1 MLLSDFLKEST
12 ASLEPLYPAKEARA
26 IVLQLCEAR
35 IGTKNYTHI
44 LNPEYEVP
52 EKALPGLQADMKRL
66 SEGEPI
72 QYVLGHT
79 EFCGM
84 TFKVDGNVLIPRPET
99 ELLVSE
105 AVKLG
110 GMFHRMRI
118 PFGKNAEPVR
128 ILDLCTGS
136 GCIAWVLA
144 LAIPTAR
151 VVAVDISE
159 GALEVARNQDFS
171 AELKEKGALA
181 PEFVKADVLDPE
193 FHLDK
198 GKFDLIV
205 SNPPYIKDCEK
216 AQMRKNVLDY
226 EPATAL
232 FVPDDDPLVFYRAI
246 AEISSRYL
254 APEGMCLTEINE
266 TLGPETAAVFK
277 AAGFSKTETVK
288 DFYEKNRF
296 IFYSR

>member
-12 ASLEPLYPAKEARA
+12 ASLETLYPAKEARA
-26 IVLQLCEAR
+26 IVFQLCEDR

-44 LNPEYEVP
+44 LNPEFEIP
-52 EKALPGLQADMKRL
+52 KKALPGLQDDMKRL
-66 SEGEPI
+66 AEGEPI
-72 QYVLGHT
+72 QYVLGYT

-84 TFKVDGNVLIPRPET
+84 KFKVDRNVLIPRPET

-110 GMFHRMRI
+110 GMIHRMRI

-144 LAIPTAR
+144 LAIPASR
-151 VVAVDISE
+151 VVAVDLSE
-159 GALEVARNQDFS
+159 GALKVASGQDFG
-171 AELKEKGALA
+171 ALLKEKEAVA
-181 PEFVKADVLDPE
+181 PEFVKADVLSPD
-193 FHLDK
+193 FFLDK

-205 SNPPYIKDCEK
+205 SNPPYIKESEK
-216 AQMRKNVLDY
+216 AFMRKNVLDF
-226 EPATAL
+226 EPETAL
-232 FVPDDDPLVFYRAI
+232 FVPDEDPLVFYRAI
-246 AEISSRYL
+246 ADISSRYL
-254 APEGMCLTEINE
+254 APDGFCLTEINE

-277 AAGFSKTETVK
+277 GAGFSKAETVK

-296 IFYSR
+296 VFYSK